1 MRMRRVP
8 GSRRRRTKDEETLLD
23 EVLRRQVSKKNLKR
37 NSRNIRGVFL
47 VRGVTTTT
55 TTTVTTRDTIIGVM
69 VLVYGFIYTITR

>member
-8 GSRRRRTKDEETLLD
+8 GSRWRRTKNEETLLD

-47 VRGVTTTT
+47 VHGVTTATI
-55 TTTVTTRDTIIGVM
+55 VATRATITGEVM
-69 VLVYGFIYTITR
+69 VLVYSFIYAITR

>member
-47 VRGVTTTT
+47 VYGVTITTI
-55 TTTVTTRDTIIGVM
+55 VATRATIIGEVM
-69 VLVYGFIYTITR
+69 VLVYSFIYTITR